1 MKKMINSFVVL
12 VLVISSQKHYSKVF
26 ILQILKVFDRKVY
39 CLLKK
44 SKNKYT
50 SPYSFLF

>member
-26 ILQILKVFDRKVY
+26 ILQILEKVFDRKVY

-44 SKNKYT
+44 KQK
-50 SPYSFLF
+50 

>member
-26 ILQILKVFDRKVY
+26 ILQFWKKCLIERYIVY
-39 CLLKK
+39 
-44 SKNKYT
+44 
-50 SPYSFLF
+50 